1 MKKTLLLLILTF
13 LFSFRTY
20 AQVEDRLGFLLEN
33 DLTGFA
39 QPLATS
45 IGTAFNSGGYYDA
58 YVPKLFGFSIGV
70 KGMIILIPDDQK
82 TFTPKNLPPGYTADK
97 PTATIYGDKGAVY
110 SGPLGY
116 LAYPAGL
123 NQSSVPMV
131 FPQASI
137 SFMGT
142 ELMVRYL
149 PTFKVDEE
157 EISLFGFGI
166 KHSISQYIPLIPVNI
181 AVQFLYNTFSISDIV
196 DVKNTAFNVH
206 ASKSLGVLT
215 VYGGL
220 QLESSTV
227 DFKYTFKD
235 PNGLDPAKK
244 NHEISMSIDGNNKFR
259 MTVGGALNLAF
270 FVINADYSL
279 GSQGVL
285 TTGLTFQF

>member
-1 MKKTLLLLILTF
+1 
-13 LFSFRTY
+13 
-20 AQVEDRLGFLLEN
+20 
-33 DLTGFA
+33 
-39 QPLATS
+39 
-45 IGTAFNSGGYYDA
+45 
-58 YVPKLFGFSIGV
+58 
-70 KGMIILIPDDQK
+70 
-82 TFTPKNLPPGYTADK
+82 LPSGYTADK

-116 LAYPAGL
+116 LAYPSGL

-166 KHSISQYIPLIPVNI
+166 KHSISRYIPLFPVNI
-181 AVQFLYNTFSISDIV
+181 AVQFLYNKFSISDIV
-196 DVKNTAFNVH
+196 NVKSIAFNVH
-206 ASKSLGVLT
+206 TSKSFSVLT

-227 DFKYTFKD
+227 NFKYTFKD

-244 NHEISMSIDGNNKFR
+244 NQEISMSIDGNDKFR